1 MDADSRK
8 KSGVRNQW
16 PGLLLGAVSTA
27 VLAYF
32 ALRGVDVQEIWHHV
46 KGADPRWTLAIAASS
61 VLADL
66 VRAARWGTLLG
77 SVKKISLGTRFRSVM
92 IGSAGNH
99 ILPLRLGEVLRVD
112 SLARKSG
119 LRFTTVLTTLVV
131 ERVFDVV
138 GILLILAYC
147 LATLPAAR
155 DLSPAILT
163 AVRILAAGTTL
174 LILAVMFA
182 LLWRQRVVGW
192 LDRFLAWLAAGRL
205 ARIVPQAHALL
216 DGMRS
221 LGSARQILAAFAQ
234 TMLLWFCFGLSFAF
248 GLKSLGLDGGS
259 TVELLQATALIL
271 VFVSIFT
278 MIPAAVGMLGTFQA
292 GCIVALAVFG
302 IPKDQALGFSI
313 VVHSVQ
319 LVTSVI
325 IGVPFLISSFGGIGD
340 LFFIALRRSRRDEK
354 SVPGSE

>member
-1 MDADSRK
+1 MDTDSRRET
-8 KSGVRNQW
+8 GLLNQL

-32 ALRGVDVQEIWHHV
+32 AFRGVDLQGIWHHV
-46 KGADPRWTLAIAASS
+46 QGADPRWIIAIAASS
-61 VLADL
+61 VLADT
-66 VRAARWGTLLG
+66 VRAIRWGTLLG
-77 SVKKISLGTRFRSVM
+77 SVHKIPLAVRFRSVM

-99 ILPLRLGEVLRVD
+99 ILPLRLGEALRVD

-119 LRFTTVLTTLVV
+119 LPFTTVLTTLVV

-147 LATLPAAR
+147 LSALPAAR
-155 DLSPAILT
+155 ELSPAIMT
-163 AVRILAAGTTL
+163 AIRILAAGTTL
-174 LILAVMFA
+174 LVVTVLIS
-182 LLWRQRVVGW
+182 LLWRQRVVRW
-192 LDRFLAWLAAGRL
+192 LDRFLAWLASGRL
-205 ARIVPQAHALL
+205 ARVVPQAHALL
-216 DGMRS
+216 DGLRS
-221 LGSARQILAAFAQ
+221 LGSARQILTLLGQ

-259 TVELLQATALIL
+259 TLELMQATALIL

-302 IPKDQALGFSI
+302 IPKGQALGFSI

-319 LVTSVI
+319 LVTSVAV
-325 IGVPFLISSFGGIGD
+325 GLPFLISSFGRISD
-340 LFFIALRRSRRDEK
+340 LFFVALRRSGQGQSPE
-354 SVPGSE
+354 SES

>member
-1 MDADSRK
+1 MDAEPRR
-8 KSGVRNQW
+8 KSGVLGHW
-16 PGLLLGAVSTA
+16 PGLLLGGVSTA
-27 VLAYF
+27 ILAYF
-32 ALRGVDVQEIWHHV
+32 ALRGVDVQEIWQHV
-46 KGADPRWTLAIAASS
+46 KGADPRWTIAIAASS

-66 VRAARWGTLLG
+66 VRALRWGSLLG
-77 SVKKISLGTRFRSVM
+77 SVQGISLGNRFRSVM

-112 SLARKSG
+112 SLARKRG
-119 LRFTTVLTTLVV
+119 LPFTTVFTTLVV

-147 LATLPAAR
+147 LALLPAAR
-155 DLSPAILT
+155 ELSPAIMT
-163 AVRILAAGTTL
+163 AIRILAAGTIL
-174 LILAVMFA
+174 LIIAVVFS

-192 LDRFLAWLAAGRL
+192 LDRLLVWMASGRL
-205 ARIVPQAHALL
+205 ARVVPQTHALL
-216 DGMRS
+216 NGLRS
-221 LGSARQILAAFAQ
+221 LGSGRQILAVFAQ
-234 TMLLWFCFGLSFAF
+234 TMLLWFCFGLSFAC
-248 GLKSLGLDGGS
+248 GLKSLGLDSGS
-259 TVELLQATALIL
+259 PEELIQATALIL

-278 MIPAAVGMLGTFQA
+278 MVPAAVGMVGTFQV

-325 IGVPFLISSFGGIGD
+325 IGVPFLISSFGGISD
-340 LFFIALRRSRRDEK
+340 LFFVALRRSKEGQKLD
-354 SVPGSE
+354 PGSQ